1 MHGDLDRRD
10 AIQYPQMIL
19 MILLLPKWKMK
30 TRRMIERMIRNE
42 QCERHNLRP
51 IPRHE
56 SWVVWY
62 YCWGYRRIVV
72 VVVVVAAVGSIGER
86 LWEIIPSRRLAP
98 CSVRPRAIPLYAEK
112 MTSSVTGCDDAVVDE
127 RDGENGGRDTAR
139 QAMAVV
145 VAMMMNV

>member
-1 MHGDLDRRD
+1 
-10 AIQYPQMIL
+10 
-19 MILLLPKWKMK
+19 
-30 TRRMIERMIRNE
+30 MIRNE

-56 SWVVWY
+56 SWVVRY
-62 YCWGYRRIVV
+62 YCWGYRRI

-98 CSVRPRAIPLYAEK
+98 CSVRPRAIPIYAEK

>member
-1 MHGDLDRRD
+1 MHGDLDRRG

-19 MILLLPKWKMK
+19 MLLLLPKWKMK

-56 SWVVWY
+56 SWVVRY

-72 VVVVVAAVGSIGER
+72 VAVGSIGER
-86 LWEIIPSRRLAP
+86 LWEIIPSRRLVP
-98 CSVRPRAIPLYAEK
+98 CSVRPRVIPLYAEK

-127 RDGENGGRDTAR
+127 RDGENENGGRDTAR